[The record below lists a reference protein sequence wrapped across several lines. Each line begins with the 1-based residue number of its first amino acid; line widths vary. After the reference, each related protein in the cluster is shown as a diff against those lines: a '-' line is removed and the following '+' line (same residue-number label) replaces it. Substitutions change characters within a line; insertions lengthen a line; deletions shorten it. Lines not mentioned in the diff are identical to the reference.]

1 MDNDNPEE
9 KRYLTE
15 LCSMTQGNVGAQVS
29 MFDVGAA
36 IGLERADA
44 GMMAEE
50 LIVQGFAELKT
61 LSGGIG
67 ITSQGVEMIRGKMVA
82 SPVPAGDALQ
92 LGSGTVLGEKGR
104 QAVEKVL
111 GNIRTAVIQQNATFG
126 QLEEIVIDI
135 KTIETQMLSPNPK
148 IAVIREV
155 LRSLHKSLTGL
166 GAGAVAEEVNVLVFH
181 EKKQ

>member
-1 MDNDNPEE
+1 MDNDNPEA

-15 LCSMTQGNVGAQVS
+15 LCTKTQGETGAQVS

-36 IGLERADA
+36 IGMEKADA
-44 GMMAEE
+44 GLMAEE
-50 LIVQGFAELKT
+50 LIIQGLAELKS

-67 ITSQGVEMIRGKMVA
+67 ITSKGVEMIKGKAVA
-82 SPVPAGDALQ
+82 TPIPAGDVLQ

-104 QAVEKVL
+104 QVMEKIL
-111 GNIRTAVIQQNATFG
+111 GNIRTAVIQRNATFG

-148 IAVIREV
+148 ITVIREV
-155 LRSLHKSLTGL
+155 LRSLHKNLTSLGGSAL
-166 GAGAVAEEVNVLVFH
+166 AAEVDRLIH
-181 EKKQ
+181 S

>member
-1 MDNDNPEE
+1 MDIDNPEM

-15 LCSMTQGNVGAQVS
+15 LCSLTQGDIDAQVS

-36 IGLERADA
+36 VGLQKADA

-50 LIVQGFAELKT
+50 LIVQGLAELKT

-67 ITSQGVEMIRGKMVA
+67 ITSQGIEMVRGKTENTQA
-82 SPVPAGDALQ
+82 PAGDALQ
-92 LGSGTVLGEKGR
+92 LGSGLVLGDTGR
-104 QAVEKVL
+104 RAVEKVL
-111 GNIRTAVIQQNATFG
+111 EDIKLALIQRNATFG

-148 IAVIREV
+148 ISVIREV
-155 LRSLHKSLTGL
+155 LRSLHDILTILGCNVIAKGINSLI
-166 GAGAVAEEVNVLVFH
+166 H
-181 EKKQ
+181 S